1 MPPEYFF
8 LHHSLCMC
16 YDSCVT
22 EFSDD
27 ENKALN
33 FTVIPSDWIFYLDK
47 NLTWHF
53 LIFLFITV
61 ISLKL
66 QRKGEKMPPYNLPH

>member
-8 LHHSLCMC
+8 LHQSLCMC

-47 NLTWHF
+47 NLT
-53 LIFLFITV
+53 
-61 ISLKL
+61 
-66 QRKGEKMPPYNLPH
+66 